1 MVPSPDPRR
10 RRHVLTTQSAQNA
23 RADTNTVQAMSTE
36 FTQQTLPDLATAL
49 HVTPV
54 QLTAMMAKDFP
65 AVAAGVAQ
73 LPQILQR
80 MDTATGL
87 IQANVNNF
95 DQSASIPWAPGSMV
109 ATFWLMMV
117 PGLLA
122 VTLGAGALAIT
133 QPRRA
138 VVLRQRPA
146 HGAMHS

>member
-1 MVPSPDPRR
+1 
-10 RRHVLTTQSAQNA
+10 
-23 RADTNTVQAMSTE
+23 MSTE

-109 ATFWLMMV
+109 AMFWLMMV

-122 VTLGAGALAIT
+122 FAFGAGALAIT